1 MTLAFSP
8 FVSIVIILTTAY
20 TALLSQMALAVFND
34 GTRPFLLDFHRG
46 ELSRVQMATIAF
58 KLSASFIFG
67 FGIPLTFSSG
77 IFNPWLLFLPTDV
90 LGLLAPKRWLAL
102 LLGAVWGAIVIC
114 GLSVAITVVNSLPVN
129 FLLAMQQMATP
140 ILFLFAFFPV
150 VAITTQ
156 FGRPQG
162 AIAFI
167 ISLIVMFI
175 TLQWLSLVFAES
187 LALASGMLILVMLV
201 MVEEIHSKQEANAE
215 IAMTNTLHVASVANA
230 RRDVVE
236 GRDKSVPTKEVNAV
250 DDEVAVLFA
259 ANASYLRKHTP
270 YFILMGILLG
280 VLANTHTFSGGEG
293 TGFVLAQRHYINAAQ
308 IDFYRAL
315 GFVPLV
321 VTTAIASGSFQTVG
335 FMLVYSIAY
344 LLPNPML
351 AGIAGGVL
359 FRVEILPLISLYK
372 ALSGLHAVHDAS
384 DNIRH
389 AMHFTLE
396 IALLYG
402 AITSGNAMAGGVGI
416 VLVASTYILNEI
428 LGRPIVRMTAGL
440 VGVILAGILLNVLVY
455 IHLFTPSAMK

>member
-8 FVSIVIILTTAY
+8 FVSIVTILTTAY
-20 TALLSQMALAVFND
+20 AALLSQMALAVFND

-46 ELSRVQMATIAF
+46 ELSRVQIATFAF

-67 FGIPLTFSSG
+67 FGMPLTFSSG
-77 IFNPWLLFLPTDV
+77 ILNPWLLFLPTDV
-90 LGLLAPKRWLAL
+90 LGILSPKRWLAL
-102 LLGAVWGAIVIC
+102 LLGAFWGATVIF
-114 GLSVAITVVNSLPVN
+114 GLSMAITVVNNLPVN
-129 FLLAMQQMATP
+129 FLLAMHQMATP
-140 ILFLFAFFPV
+140 ILFLFAFFPA

-156 FGRPQG
+156 FGRPRG

-167 ISLIVMFI
+167 ISLIVIFI

-187 LALASGMLILVMLV
+187 LALASGMLILVILV
-201 MVEEIHSKQEANAE
+201 MSEEITSKKEANAE
-215 IAMTNTLHVASVANA
+215 IAMTNTLYKASVANG
-230 RRDVVE
+230 RRDTVE
-236 GRDKSVPTKEVNAV
+236 TPVLTEMNAV

-259 ANASYLRKHTP
+259 ANASHLRKHTP

-280 VLANTHTFSGGEG
+280 VLANTHTFSGGEA
-293 TGFVLAQRHYINAAQ
+293 TGFVLANGHYINAAQ

-315 GFVPLV
+315 GFIPLV
-321 VTTAIASGSFQTVG
+321 VTTAIASGSFQIVG

-344 LLPNPML
+344 LLPNPIL

-359 FRVEILPLISLYK
+359 FSTEILPLISLAK
-372 ALSGLHAVHDAS
+372 GLNALHAVREAS

-389 AMHFTLE
+389 AMHLTLE

-402 AITSGNAMAGGVGI
+402 AITAGSAMAGGVGI
-416 VLVASTYILNEI
+416 ALVASTYILNEM

-440 VGVILAGILLNVLVY
+440 VGVILSGILLNVFVY
-455 IHLFTPSAMK
+455 IHLFTPSAIK